1 MTKKEKGR
9 LWDGRSRP
17 ATDKY
22 KENFIFKE
30 KTLSEQLQEG
40 FEKERMGLPKKLT
53 EQQMKFAYEL
63 VTNEGR
69 KTATECAVDAGFAK
83 DSARQYASKLQNP
96 KLYPLVVKYIGELRE
111 EWQKKYEVTYEKHI
125 AELGQIRKEALK
137 KGAWSAA
144 VNAEVARGKAAGLYI
159 EQKIIRT
166 GKLEDL
172 TTEEL
177 ESRMKKIIDDYSP
190 ILEDVPFE
198 ERKDKVKSKQES
210 QKDSLHLSDASDGK
224 TFLSKIIHHHLH
236 NANVQTLCLFL

>member
-1 MTKKEKGR
+1 MA
-9 LWDGRSRP
+9 DQ
-17 ATDKY
+17 D
-22 KENFIFKE
+22 
-30 KTLSEQLQEG
+30 LQTTNTNKNG
-40 FEKERMGLPKKLT
+40 TGYSMGVPKKLT
-53 EQQMKFAYEL
+53 ERQMKFAHEV

-69 KTATECAVDAGFAK
+69 KTATECAVDAGFEPEF
-83 DSARQYASKLQNP
+83 ARQYASKLQNP

-111 EWQKKYEVTYEKHI
+111 EWQKKYEVTYDRHI
-125 AELGQIRKEALK
+125 SELGKIRQQALN

-177 ESRMKKIIDDYSP
+177 ENRMKQIIDDYSP

-198 ERKDKVKSKQES
+198 ELKEKVKADTVLQTTEHSQEPSSESSLSSSHKKSEKQNA
-210 QKDSLHLSDASDGK
+210 QKSE
-224 TFLSKIIHHHLH
+224 
-236 NANVQTLCLFL
+236 